1 MNISMFL
8 EVVNLD
14 GILAIHKE
22 VGMTS
27 HDVVFKLRKILKTKK
42 VGHTGTL
49 DPEVSGVLPI
59 CIGKATR
66 VSDYVMESG
75 KTYKA
80 EVTIGVST
88 TTEDQTGDIVE
99 EKNVNENIWSTDDI
113 RSTINK
119 LEGEI
124 EQIPPMYSAV
134 KVNGKKLY
142 EYARQN
148 IEVERPVR
156 KVFINSIEL
165 ISEISYDNQTCKFEI
180 EVECGKGTYIR
191 TLATQIG
198 ELLGFPAHMSH
209 LIRLKSGGFSLEQA
223 IKLDELRQIVEQD
236 KLQDVLLPLEY
247 GLNGLEKT
255 TINDEEIVKRI
266 QNGQKIEKQLI
277 ADHQFEGIFVV
288 WYGDKAIAIMDTY
301 EKNNALYKP
310 KKVFL

>member
-1 MNISMFL
+1 M

-59 CIGKATR
+59 CVGKATR

-75 KTYKA
+75 KSYRA
-80 EVTIGVST
+80 EVTIGMST
-88 TTEDQTGDIVE
+88 TTEDQTGEIVDQKRVDQNLWDKDE
-99 EKNVNENIWSTDDI
+99 IIATLKQ
-113 RSTINK
+113 
-119 LEGEI
+119 LEGDI

-156 KVFINSIEL
+156 RVHINSIDL
-165 ISEISYDNQTCKFEI
+165 ISDIIYENDTCKFEI

-198 ELLGFPAHMSH
+198 ALLNYPAHMSH

-223 IKLDELRQIVEQD
+223 IKLDDLREIVEQD
-236 KLQDVLLPLEY
+236 KLQDVILPLEY
-247 GLNGLEKT
+247 GLNGLTKIT
-255 TINDEEIVKRI
+255 VHDKNIVTRI
-266 QNGQKIEKQLI
+266 QNGQKIEKSLI
-277 ADHQFEGIFVV
+277 DESKHDGEFVV
-288 WYGDKAIAIMDTY
+288 WYKDKAVAIMDTY
-301 EKNNALYKP
+301 DKNETLYKP

>member
-1 MNISMFL
+1 M
-8 EVVNLD
+8 D

-59 CIGKATR
+59 CVGKATR

-75 KTYKA
+75 KSYRA
-80 EVTIGVST
+80 EVTIGIST
-88 TTEDQTGDIVE
+88 TTEDQTGEIVDQKRVDQNLWGKDE
-99 EKNVNENIWSTDDI
+99 MIATLKQ
-113 RSTINK
+113 
-119 LEGEI
+119 LEGDI

-156 KVFINSIEL
+156 RVHINSIDL
-165 ISEISYDNQTCKFEI
+165 ISDIIYENDTCKFEI

-198 ELLGFPAHMSH
+198 ALLNYPAHMSH
-209 LIRLKSGGFSLEQA
+209 LIRLKSGGFTLNQA
-223 IKLDELRQIVEQD
+223 IKLDDLREIVEQD
-236 KLQDVLLPLEY
+236 KLQDVILPLEY
-247 GLNGLEKT
+247 GLNGLTKIT
-255 TINDEEIVKRI
+255 VHDKNIVTRI
-266 QNGQKIEKQLI
+266 QNGQKIEKSLI
-277 ADHQFEGIFVV
+277 DESKHDGEFVV
-288 WYGDKAIAIMDTY
+288 WYEDKAIAIMDTY
-301 EKNNALYKP
+301 DKNETLYKP

>member
-1 MNISMFL
+1 M
-8 EVVNLD
+8 D

-59 CIGKATR
+59 CVGKATR
-66 VSDYVMESG
+66 VSGYVMESG
-75 KTYKA
+75 KSYRA

-88 TTEDQTGDIVE
+88 TTEDQTGEIVDQKRVE
-99 EKNVNENIWSTDDI
+99 QNLWDKDEIIATLKQ
-113 RSTINK
+113 
-119 LEGEI
+119 LEGDI

-148 IEVERPVR
+148 IEIERPVR
-156 KVFINSIEL
+156 RVHINSINL
-165 ISEISYDNQTCKFEI
+165 ISDIIYENDICKFEI

-198 ELLGFPAHMSH
+198 ALLNYPAHMSH
-209 LIRLKSGGFSLEQA
+209 LIRLKSGGFILNQA
-223 IKLDELRQIVEQD
+223 IKLDDLREIVEQD
-236 KLQDVLLPLEY
+236 KLQDVILPLEY
-247 GLNGLEKT
+247 GLNGLTKIT
-255 TINDEEIVKRI
+255 VHDKNIVTRI
-266 QNGQKIEKQLI
+266 QNGQKIEKSLI
-277 ADHQFEGIFVV
+277 DESKHDGEFVV
-288 WYGDKAIAIMDTY
+288 WYEDKAIAIMDTY
-301 EKNNALYKP
+301 DKNETLYKP

>member
-1 MNISMFL
+1 M
-8 EVVNLD
+8 D

-59 CIGKATR
+59 CVGKATR

-75 KTYKA
+75 KSYRAK
-80 EVTIGVST
+80 VTIGVST
-88 TTEDQTGDIVE
+88 TTEDQTGEIVDQKRVDQNLWDKDE
-99 EKNVNENIWSTDDI
+99 IIATLKQ
-113 RSTINK
+113 
-119 LEGEI
+119 LEGDI

-156 KVFINSIEL
+156 RVHINSIDL
-165 ISEISYDNQTCKFEI
+165 ISDIIYENDTCKFEI

-198 ELLGFPAHMSH
+198 ALLNYPAHMSH
-209 LIRLKSGGFSLEQA
+209 LIRLKSGGFTLNQA
-223 IKLDELRQIVEQD
+223 IKLDDLREIVEQD
-236 KLQDVLLPLEY
+236 KLQDVILPLEY
-247 GLNGLEKT
+247 GLNSLTKIT
-255 TINDEEIVKRI
+255 VHDKNIVTRI
-266 QNGQKIEKQLI
+266 QNGQKIEKSLI
-277 ADHQFEGIFVV
+277 DESKHDGEFVV
-288 WYGDKAIAIMDTY
+288 WYEDKAIAIMDTY
-301 EKNNALYKP
+301 DKNETLYKP

>member
-1 MNISMFL
+1 M

-59 CIGKATR
+59 CVGKATR

-75 KTYKA
+75 KSYRA

-88 TTEDQTGDIVE
+88 TTEDQTGEIVDQKRVDQNLWD
-99 EKNVNENIWSTDDI
+99 KNEIIATL
-113 RSTINK
+113 K
-119 LEGEI
+119 QLEGDI

-156 KVFINSIEL
+156 RVHINSIDL
-165 ISEISYDNQTCKFEI
+165 ISDIIYENDTCKFEI

-198 ELLGFPAHMSH
+198 ALLNYPAHMSH
-209 LIRLKSGGFSLEQA
+209 LIRLKSGGFTLNQA
-223 IKLDELRQIVEQD
+223 IKLDDLREIVEQD
-236 KLQDVLLPLEY
+236 KLQDVILPLEY
-247 GLNGLEKT
+247 GLNGLTKIT
-255 TINDEEIVKRI
+255 VHDKNIVTRI
-266 QNGQKIEKQLI
+266 QNGQKIEKSLI
-277 ADHQFEGIFVV
+277 DESKHDGEFVV
-288 WYGDKAIAIMDTY
+288 WYEDKAIAIMDTY
-301 EKNNALYKP
+301 DKNETLYKP

>member
-1 MNISMFL
+1 M
-8 EVVNLD
+8 D

-59 CIGKATR
+59 CVGKATR

-75 KTYKA
+75 KSYRA

-88 TTEDQTGDIVE
+88 TTEDQTGEIVDQKRVDQNLWDKDE
-99 EKNVNENIWSTDDI
+99 IIATLKQ
-113 RSTINK
+113 
-119 LEGEI
+119 LEGDI

-156 KVFINSIEL
+156 RVHINSIDL
-165 ISEISYDNQTCKFEI
+165 ISDIIYENDTCKFEI

-198 ELLGFPAHMSH
+198 ALLNYPAHMSH
-209 LIRLKSGGFSLEQA
+209 LIRLKSGGFTLNQA
-223 IKLDELRQIVEQD
+223 IKLDDLREIVEQD
-236 KLQDVLLPLEY
+236 KLQDVILPLEY
-247 GLNGLEKT
+247 GLNGLTKIT
-255 TINDEEIVKRI
+255 VHDKNIVTRI
-266 QNGQKIEKQLI
+266 QNGQKIEKSLI
-277 ADHQFEGIFVV
+277 DESKHDGEFVV
-288 WYGDKAIAIMDTY
+288 WYEDKAIAIMDTY
-301 EKNNALYKP
+301 DKNETLYKP

>member
-1 MNISMFL
+1 M
-8 EVVNLD
+8 D

-59 CIGKATR
+59 CVGKATR

-75 KTYKA
+75 KSYRA

-88 TTEDQTGDIVE
+88 TTEDQTGEIVDQKRVDQNLWDKDE
-99 EKNVNENIWSTDDI
+99 MIATLKQ
-113 RSTINK
+113 
-119 LEGEI
+119 LEGDI

-156 KVFINSIEL
+156 RVHINSIDL
-165 ISEISYDNQTCKFEI
+165 ISDIIYENDTCKFEI
-180 EVECGKGTYIR
+180 EVESGKGTYIR

-198 ELLGFPAHMSH
+198 ALLNYPAHMSH

-223 IKLDELRQIVEQD
+223 IKLDDLREIVEQD
-236 KLQDVLLPLEY
+236 KLQDVILPLEY
-247 GLNGLEKT
+247 GLNGLTKVT
-255 TINDEEIVKRI
+255 VHDKDIVTRI
-266 QNGQKIEKQLI
+266 QNGQKIEKSLI
-277 ADHQFEGIFVV
+277 DESKHDGEFVV
-288 WYGDKAIAIMDTY
+288 WYEDKAIAIMDTY
-301 EKNNALYKP
+301 DKNETLYKP

>member
-1 MNISMFL
+1 M
-8 EVVNLD
+8 D

-59 CIGKATR
+59 CVGKATR

-75 KTYKA
+75 KSYRA

-88 TTEDQTGDIVE
+88 TTEDQTGEIVDQKRVDQNLWDKDE
-99 EKNVNENIWSTDDI
+99 IIATLKQ
-113 RSTINK
+113 
-119 LEGEI
+119 LEGDI

-156 KVFINSIEL
+156 RVHINSIDL
-165 ISEISYDNQTCKFEI
+165 ISDIIYENDICKFEI

-198 ELLGFPAHMSH
+198 ALLNYPAHMSH
-209 LIRLKSGGFSLEQA
+209 LIRLKSGGFTLNQA
-223 IKLDELRQIVEQD
+223 IKLDDLREIVEQD
-236 KLQDVLLPLEY
+236 KLQDVILPLEY
-247 GLNGLEKT
+247 GLNGLTKIT
-255 TINDEEIVKRI
+255 VHDKNIVTRI
-266 QNGQKIEKQLI
+266 QNGQKIEKSLI
-277 ADHQFEGIFVV
+277 DESKHDCEFVV
-288 WYGDKAIAIMDTY
+288 WYEDKAIAIMDTY
-301 EKNNALYKP
+301 DKNETLYKP

>member
-1 MNISMFL
+1 M
-8 EVVNLD
+8 D

-59 CIGKATR
+59 CVGKATR

-75 KTYKA
+75 KSYRA

-88 TTEDQTGDIVE
+88 TTEDQTGEIVDQ
-99 EKNVNENIWSTDDI
+99 KRVDQNLWDKDKIIATL
-113 RSTINK
+113 K
-119 LEGEI
+119 QLEGDI

-156 KVFINSIEL
+156 RVHINSIDL
-165 ISEISYDNQTCKFEI
+165 ISDIIYENDICKFEI

-198 ELLGFPAHMSH
+198 ALLNYPAHMSH
-209 LIRLKSGGFSLEQA
+209 LIRLKSGGFTLNQA
-223 IKLDELRQIVEQD
+223 IKLDDLREIVEQD
-236 KLQDVLLPLEY
+236 KLQDVILPLEY
-247 GLNGLEKT
+247 GLNGLTKIT
-255 TINDEEIVKRI
+255 VHDKNIVTRI
-266 QNGQKIEKQLI
+266 QNGQKIEKSLI
-277 ADHQFEGIFVV
+277 DESKHDGEFVV
-288 WYGDKAIAIMDTY
+288 WYEDKAIAIMDTY
-301 EKNNALYKP
+301 DKNETLYKP

>member
-1 MNISMFL
+1 M
-8 EVVNLD
+8 D

-59 CIGKATR
+59 CVGKATR

-75 KTYKA
+75 KSYRA
-80 EVTIGVST
+80 EVTIGMST
-88 TTEDQTGDIVE
+88 TTEDQTGEIVDQKRVDQNLWDKGE
-99 EKNVNENIWSTDDI
+99 IIATLKQ
-113 RSTINK
+113 
-119 LEGEI
+119 LEGDI

-156 KVFINSIEL
+156 RVHINSIDL
-165 ISEISYDNQTCKFEI
+165 ISDIIYENDTCKFEI

-198 ELLGFPAHMSH
+198 ALLNYPAHMSH

-223 IKLDELRQIVEQD
+223 IKLDDLREIVEQD
-236 KLQDVLLPLEY
+236 KLQDVILPLEY
-247 GLNGLEKT
+247 GLNGLTKIT
-255 TINDEEIVKRI
+255 VHDKNIVTRI
-266 QNGQKIEKQLI
+266 QNGQKIEKSLI
-277 ADHQFEGIFVV
+277 DESKHDGEFVV
-288 WYGDKAIAIMDTY
+288 WYKDKAIAIMDTY
-301 EKNNALYKP
+301 DKNETLYKP

>member
-1 MNISMFL
+1 M
-8 EVVNLD
+8 EVVILD

-59 CIGKATR
+59 CVGKATR

-75 KTYKA
+75 KSYRA
-80 EVTIGVST
+80 EVTIGIST
-88 TTEDQTGDIVE
+88 TTEDQTGEIVDQ
-99 EKNVNENIWSTDDI
+99 KCVNQNLWDKDEMIATL
-113 RSTINK
+113 K
-119 LEGEI
+119 QLEGDI

-156 KVFINSIEL
+156 RVHINSIDL
-165 ISEISYDNQTCKFEI
+165 ISDIIYENDTCKFEI

-198 ELLGFPAHMSH
+198 ALLNYPAHMSH

-223 IKLDELRQIVEQD
+223 IKLDDLREIVEQD
-236 KLQDVLLPLEY
+236 KLQDVILPLEY
-247 GLNGLEKT
+247 GLNGLTKIT
-255 TINDEEIVKRI
+255 VHDKNIVTRI
-266 QNGQKIEKQLI
+266 QNGQKIEKSLI
-277 ADHQFEGIFVV
+277 DESKHDGEFVV
-288 WYGDKAIAIMDTY
+288 WYEDKAIAIMDTY
-301 EKNNALYKP
+301 DKNETLYKP

>member
-1 MNISMFL
+1 M

-59 CIGKATR
+59 CVGKATR

-75 KTYKA
+75 KSYRA
-80 EVTIGVST
+80 EVTIGMST
-88 TTEDQTGDIVE
+88 TTEDQTGEIVDQKRVDQNLWDKDE
-99 EKNVNENIWSTDDI
+99 MIATLKQ
-113 RSTINK
+113 
-119 LEGEI
+119 LEGDI

-156 KVFINSIEL
+156 RVHINSIDL
-165 ISEISYDNQTCKFEI
+165 ISDIIYENDICKFEI

-198 ELLGFPAHMSH
+198 ALLNYPAHMSH
-209 LIRLKSGGFSLEQA
+209 LIRLKSGGFTLNQA
-223 IKLDELRQIVEQD
+223 IKLDDLREIVEQD
-236 KLQDVLLPLEY
+236 KLQDVILPLEY
-247 GLNGLEKT
+247 GLNGLTKIT
-255 TINDEEIVKRI
+255 VHDKNIITRI
-266 QNGQKIEKQLI
+266 QNGQKIEKSLI
-277 ADHQFEGIFVV
+277 DESKHDGEFVV
-288 WYGDKAIAIMDTY
+288 WNEDKAIAIMDTY
-301 EKNNALYKP
+301 DKNETLYKP

>member
-1 MNISMFL
+1 M
-8 EVVNLD
+8 D

-59 CIGKATR
+59 CVGKATR

-75 KTYKA
+75 KSYRA

-88 TTEDQTGDIVE
+88 TTEDQTGEIVDQKRVDQNLWDKDE
-99 EKNVNENIWSTDDI
+99 IIATLKQ
-113 RSTINK
+113 
-119 LEGEI
+119 LEGDI

-148 IEVERPVR
+148 IEIERPVR
-156 KVFINSIEL
+156 RVHINSINL
-165 ISEISYDNQTCKFEI
+165 ISDIIYENDICKFEI

-198 ELLGFPAHMSH
+198 ALLNYPAHMSH
-209 LIRLKSGGFSLEQA
+209 LIRLKSGGFTLNQA
-223 IKLDELRQIVEQD
+223 IKLDDLREIVEQD
-236 KLQDVLLPLEY
+236 KLQDVILPLEY
-247 GLNGLEKT
+247 GLNGLTKIT
-255 TINDEEIVKRI
+255 VHDKKIVTRI
-266 QNGQKIEKQLI
+266 QNGQKIEKSLI
-277 ADHQFEGIFVV
+277 DESKHDGEFVV
-288 WYGDKAIAIMDTY
+288 WYEDKAIAIMDTY
-301 EKNNALYKP
+301 DKNETLYKP

>member
-1 MNISMFL
+1 MFL

-99 EKNVNENIWSTDDI
+99 EKNVNENTWSTEDI

-255 TINDEEIVKRI
+255 RINDEEIVKRI

>member
-1 MNISMFL
+1 M

-59 CIGKATR
+59 CVGKATR

-75 KTYKA
+75 KSYRA

-88 TTEDQTGDIVE
+88 TTEDQTGEIVDQKCVDQNLWDKDE
-99 EKNVNENIWSTDDI
+99 IIATLKQ
-113 RSTINK
+113 
-119 LEGEI
+119 LEGDI

-148 IEVERPVR
+148 IEIERPVR
-156 KVFINSIEL
+156 RVHINSINL
-165 ISEISYDNQTCKFEI
+165 ISDIIYENDICKFEI

-198 ELLGFPAHMSH
+198 ALLNYPAHMSH
-209 LIRLKSGGFSLEQA
+209 LIRLKSGGFTLNQA
-223 IKLDELRQIVEQD
+223 IKLDDLREIVEQD
-236 KLQDVLLPLEY
+236 KLQDVILPLEY
-247 GLNGLEKT
+247 GLNGLTKIT
-255 TINDEEIVKRI
+255 VHDKNIVTRI
-266 QNGQKIEKQLI
+266 QNGQKIEKSLI
-277 ADHQFEGIFVV
+277 DESKHDGEFVV
-288 WYGDKAIAIMDTY
+288 WYEDKAIAIMDTY
-301 EKNNALYKP
+301 DKNETLYKP

>member
-1 MNISMFL
+1 
-8 EVVNLD
+8 
-14 GILAIHKE
+14 
-22 VGMTS
+22 MTS

-75 KTYKA
+75 KKYKA
-80 EVTIGVST
+80 EVTIGFST
-88 TTEDQTGDIVE
+88 TTEDQTGELVE
-99 EKNVNENIWSTDDI
+99 QKIVNEHTWSTEDI
-113 RSTINK
+113 RSTLNK
-119 LEGEI
+119 LVGEI

-165 ISEISYDNQTCKFEI
+165 TSEISYVDQICKFEI

-191 TLATQIG
+191 TLATQVG
-198 ELLGFPAHMSH
+198 ELLGLPAHMSH
-209 LIRLKSGGFSLEQA
+209 LIRLKSGGFSLDQA
-223 IKLDELRQIVEQD
+223 VKLDDLREIVEQD
-236 KLQDVLLPLEY
+236 KLQNVLLPLEY
-247 GLNGLEKT
+247 GLNGLEKI
-255 TINDEEIVKRI
+255 TINDEDIVKRI
-266 QNGQKIEKQLI
+266 QNGQKIEKHLI
-277 ADHQFEGIFVV
+277 DEHKHDGIFVV
-288 WYGDKAIAIMDTY
+288 WYEEKAIAIMDTY
-301 EKNNALYKP
+301 EKNSALYKP

>member
-1 MNISMFL
+1 MFL

-99 EKNVNENIWSTDDI
+99 EKNVNENTWSTDDI

-165 ISEISYDNQTCKFEI
+165 ISEILYDNQTCKFEI

>member
-1 MNISMFL
+1 M
-8 EVVNLD
+8 D

-59 CIGKATR
+59 CVGKATR

-75 KTYKA
+75 KSYRA

-88 TTEDQTGDIVE
+88 TTEDQTGEIVDQKRVGQNLWDKDE
-99 EKNVNENIWSTDDI
+99 MIATLKQ
-113 RSTINK
+113 
-119 LEGEI
+119 LEGDI

-142 EYARQN
+142 VPARQN

-156 KVFINSIEL
+156 RVHINSIDL
-165 ISEISYDNQTCKFEI
+165 ISDIIYENDTCKFEI

-198 ELLGFPAHMSH
+198 ALLNYPAHMSH
-209 LIRLKSGGFSLEQA
+209 LIRLKSGGFTLNQA
-223 IKLDELRQIVEQD
+223 IKLDDLREIVEQD
-236 KLQDVLLPLEY
+236 KLQDVILPLEY
-247 GLNGLEKT
+247 GLNGLTKIT
-255 TINDEEIVKRI
+255 VHDKNIVTRI
-266 QNGQKIEKQLI
+266 QNGQKIEKSLI
-277 ADHQFEGIFVV
+277 DESKHDGEFVV
-288 WYGDKAIAIMDTY
+288 WYEDKAISIMDTY
-301 EKNNALYKP
+301 DKNETLYKP

>member
-1 MNISMFL
+1 M
-8 EVVNLD
+8 D

-59 CIGKATR
+59 CVGKATR
-66 VSDYVMESG
+66 VSDYVMGSG
-75 KTYKA
+75 KSYRA

-88 TTEDQTGDIVE
+88 TTEDQTGEIVDQRRVGQNLWDKDE
-99 EKNVNENIWSTDDI
+99 MIATLKQ
-113 RSTINK
+113 
-119 LEGEI
+119 LEGDI

-156 KVFINSIEL
+156 RLHINSIDL
-165 ISEISYDNQTCKFEI
+165 ISDIIYENDTCKFEI

-198 ELLGFPAHMSH
+198 ALLNYPAHMSH
-209 LIRLKSGGFSLEQA
+209 LIRLKSGGFTLNQA
-223 IKLDELRQIVEQD
+223 IKLDDLREIVEQD
-236 KLQDVLLPLEY
+236 KLQDVILPLEY
-247 GLNGLEKT
+247 GLNGLTKIT
-255 TINDEEIVKRI
+255 VHDKNIVTRI
-266 QNGQKIEKQLI
+266 QNGQKIEKSLI
-277 ADHQFEGIFVV
+277 DESKHDGEFVV
-288 WYGDKAIAIMDTY
+288 WYEDKAIAIMDTY
-301 EKNNALYKP
+301 DKNETLYKP

>member
-1 MNISMFL
+1 M

-59 CIGKATR
+59 CVGKATR

-75 KTYKA
+75 KSYRA

-88 TTEDQTGDIVE
+88 TTEDQTGEIVDQKRVDQNLWDKDE
-99 EKNVNENIWSTDDI
+99 IIATLKQ
-113 RSTINK
+113 
-119 LEGEI
+119 LEGDI

-156 KVFINSIEL
+156 RVHINSIDL
-165 ISEISYDNQTCKFEI
+165 ISDIIYENDTCKFEI

-198 ELLGFPAHMSH
+198 ALLNYPAHMSH
-209 LIRLKSGGFSLEQA
+209 LIRLKSGGFTLNQA
-223 IKLDELRQIVEQD
+223 IKLDDLREIVEQD
-236 KLQDVLLPLEY
+236 KLQDVILPLEY
-247 GLNGLEKT
+247 GLNGLTKIT
-255 TINDEEIVKRI
+255 VHDKNIVTRI
-266 QNGQKIEKQLI
+266 QNGQKIEKSLI
-277 ADHQFEGIFVV
+277 DESKHDGEFVV
-288 WYGDKAIAIMDTY
+288 WYEDKAIAIMDTY
-301 EKNNALYKP
+301 DKNETLYKP

>member
-1 MNISMFL
+1 M
-8 EVVNLD
+8 LD

-75 KTYKA
+75 KKYVA
-80 EVTIGVST
+80 EVSIGKST
-88 TTEDQTGDIVE
+88 TTEDQTGEVVSTKDVEDNKWNKRDIE
-99 EKNVNENIWSTDDI
+99 AALTQLI
-113 RSTINK
+113 
-119 LEGEI
+119 GEI

-156 KVFINSIEL
+156 KVFIKNIDLLTDITYE
-165 ISEISYDNQTCKFEI
+165 DNQCKFKVEI
-180 EVECGKGTYIR
+180 DCGKGTYIR

-198 ELLGFPAHMSH
+198 ELLHYPAHMSH
-209 LIRLKSGGFSLEQA
+209 LIRTNSGGFSLEQA
-223 IKLDELRQIVEQD
+223 IKLDELRDIVEQD
-236 KLQDVLLPLEY
+236 RLQEVLLPLEY
-247 GLNGLEKT
+247 GLNGLDKE
-255 TINDEEIVKRI
+255 IIFEQEIVKRI
-266 QNGQKIEKQLI
+266 QNGQKIAK
-277 ADHQFEGIFVV
+277 HHFENEHIQEFVV
-288 WYGDKAIAIMDTY
+288 WYDDKAIAIMDTY
-301 EKNNALYKP
+301 DKNNELYKP

>member
-1 MNISMFL
+1 M

-59 CIGKATR
+59 CVGKATR

-75 KTYKA
+75 KSYRA
-80 EVTIGVST
+80 EVTIGMST
-88 TTEDQTGDIVE
+88 TTEDQTGEIVDQKRVGQNLWDKDE
-99 EKNVNENIWSTDDI
+99 MIATLKQ
-113 RSTINK
+113 
-119 LEGEI
+119 LEGDI

-156 KVFINSIEL
+156 RVHINSIDL
-165 ISEISYDNQTCKFEI
+165 ISDIIYENDTCKFEI

-198 ELLGFPAHMSH
+198 ALLNYPAHMSH
-209 LIRLKSGGFSLEQA
+209 LIRLKSGGFTLNQA
-223 IKLDELRQIVEQD
+223 IKLDDLREIVEQD
-236 KLQDVLLPLEY
+236 KLQDVILPLEY
-247 GLNGLEKT
+247 GLNGLTKIT
-255 TINDEEIVKRI
+255 VHDKNIVTRI
-266 QNGQKIEKQLI
+266 QNGQKIEKSLI
-277 ADHQFEGIFVV
+277 DESKHDGEFVV
-288 WYGDKAIAIMDTY
+288 WYEDKAIAIMDTY
-301 EKNNALYKP
+301 DKNETLYKP

>member
-1 MNISMFL
+1 M
-8 EVVNLD
+8 D

-59 CIGKATR
+59 CVGKATR

-75 KTYKA
+75 KSYRA

-88 TTEDQTGDIVE
+88 TTEDQTGEIVDQKRVDQNLWDKDE
-99 EKNVNENIWSTDDI
+99 IIATLKQ
-113 RSTINK
+113 
-119 LEGEI
+119 LEGDI

-148 IEVERPVR
+148 IEIERPVR
-156 KVFINSIEL
+156 RVHINSIDL
-165 ISEISYDNQTCKFEI
+165 ISDIIYENDICKFEI

-198 ELLGFPAHMSH
+198 ALLNYPAHMSH
-209 LIRLKSGGFSLEQA
+209 LIRLKSGGFTLNQA
-223 IKLDELRQIVEQD
+223 IKLDDLREIVEQD
-236 KLQDVLLPLEY
+236 KLQDVILPLEY
-247 GLNGLEKT
+247 GLNGLTKIT
-255 TINDEEIVKRI
+255 VHDKNIVTRI
-266 QNGQKIEKQLI
+266 QNGQKIEKSLI
-277 ADHQFEGIFVV
+277 DESKHDGEFVV
-288 WYGDKAIAIMDTY
+288 WYEDKAIAIMDTY
-301 EKNNALYKP
+301 DKNETLYKP